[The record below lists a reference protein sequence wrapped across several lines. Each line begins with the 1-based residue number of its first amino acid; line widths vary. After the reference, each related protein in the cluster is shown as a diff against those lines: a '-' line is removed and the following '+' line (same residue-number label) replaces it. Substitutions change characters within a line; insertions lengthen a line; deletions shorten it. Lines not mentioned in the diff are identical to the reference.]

1 MKEFLYAVH
10 TDVCTYLLDENGI
23 CTWVLS
29 PNPQSAKLMVCM
41 GAQFV
46 ACVDPRVEG
55 AIVGELKEGA
65 RALLVA
71 ISKETGRAQL
81 LRTGPIRRVQYR
93 DGGEAIDLGQGLDV
107 LEEVE
112 LELDEEPLPPPPV
125 AAPTPSQVAPP
136 PPAQVAPPPP
146 AKPASSPEPMVAVH
160 KPPRR
165 AEASLV
171 AQDPRSVIISEPPQ
185 PAPNL
190 QPKLAH
196 PHAEPAVA
204 VKPAG
209 SITRG
214 SSKSRPS
221 PSEVVGLPPP
231 RRPSSERQSADDTL
245 RINARKKKS

>member
-29 PNPQSAKLMVCM
+29 ANPQTAKLMVCM

-65 RALLVA
+65 RALLVS

-93 DGGEAIDLGQGLDV
+93 EGGESIDLGQGLDV

-112 LELDEEPLPPPPV
+112 LELDEEPAPPQVPPAPPV
-125 AAPTPSQVAPP
+125 KST
-136 PPAQVAPPPP
+136 
-146 AKPASSPEPMVAVH
+146 PASQPGVSVH

-165 AEASLV
+165 ADAALV
-171 AQDPRSVIISEPPQ
+171 APDPRSVIISEPPQ
-185 PAPNL
+185 PAPG
-190 QPKLAH
+190 QPSKVAH
-196 PHAEPAVA
+196 PPAEPAA
-204 VKPAG
+204 QIKPAA
-209 SITRG
+209 SVARA

-221 PSEVVGLPPP
+221 PAEVAGLAPP
-231 RRPSSERQSADDTL
+231 RRPSPEKQSADDTL
-245 RINARKKKS
+245 RMTARKKKS